1 MEWYEDTLLSK
12 VLNKGTRKSHK
23 YVEEDLREWRELK
36 LRRRAGWME
45 Q

>member
-1 MEWYEDTLLSK
+1 MLSK

-36 LRRRAGWME
+36 LRRRPGTVSKRE
-45 Q
+45 RIRR